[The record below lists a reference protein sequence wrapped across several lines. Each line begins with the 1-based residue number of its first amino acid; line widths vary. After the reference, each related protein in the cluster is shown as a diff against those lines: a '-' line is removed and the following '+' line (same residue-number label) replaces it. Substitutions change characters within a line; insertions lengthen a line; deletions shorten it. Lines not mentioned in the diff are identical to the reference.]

1 MMGKPKAKASGE
13 NATILTLLG
22 RDTVV
27 EGNLTFKETIR
38 VDGRIQGKLESAE
51 GTVIIGEH
59 AFLDADIHVGVA
71 IIRGKITG
79 RVEASQRI
87 EIHAPAQI
95 NGDIVAPSV
104 AIDSGVI
111 FNGNCIMPSS
121 SLKAGPPPANKT
133 KASAAPSGD
142 DQKDTKG
149 FDNSKP

>member
-1 MMGKPKAKASGE
+1 MGKQKAKTSGE

-38 VDGRIQGKLESAE
+38 VDGQIKGKLESAE

-59 AFLDADIHVGVA
+59 AALDADINVGVA
-71 IIRGKITG
+71 IIRGKIKG

-111 FNGNCIMPSS
+111 FNGNCIMPNS
-121 SLKAGPPPANKT
+121 SLKPAQPSAGKAKAPTATPP
-133 KASAAPSGD
+133 D

>member
-1 MMGKPKAKASGE
+1 MGKQKSKASGE

-38 VDGRIQGKLESAE
+38 IDGRIKGKLESAE

-59 AFLDADIHVGVA
+59 AVLDADIHVGVA
-71 IIRGKITG
+71 IIRGKIKG
-79 RVEASQRI
+79 RVEANQRI

-95 NGDIVAPSV
+95 NGDIVAPTV

-111 FNGNCIMPSS
+111 FNGNCIMPDSS
-121 SLKAGPPPANKT
+121 PGADPALAKKT
-133 KASAAPSGD
+133 KASAEPRPD

-149 FDNSKP
+149 FDNSNP